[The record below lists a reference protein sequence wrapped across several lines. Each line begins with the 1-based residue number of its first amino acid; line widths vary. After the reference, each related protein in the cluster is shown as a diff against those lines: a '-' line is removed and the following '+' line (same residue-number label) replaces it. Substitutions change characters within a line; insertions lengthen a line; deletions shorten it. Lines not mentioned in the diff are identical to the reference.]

1 MLYGMA
7 QKKRVSEGQYSKKK
21 LSTIVLLICNT
32 LMDGLI
38 HARPA
43 KT

>member
-7 QKKRVSEGQYSKKK
+7 QQKRVSEGQYIKKK
-21 LSTIVLLICNT
+21 LSTIALLICNT

-38 HARPA
+38 HA
-43 KT
+43 